1 MLLHYIAGFSS
12 ITKSL
17 VDFIE
22 GTQPKVHFHS
32 CKVVCVF
39 VCACVFLLSCLGCS
53 KTRFLEEFRAFRFET
68 VALRDAD
75 LEFYD
80 VIFIT
85 DRTDVNTI

>member
-17 VDFIE
+17 VGFIE

-32 CKVVCVF
+32 CKVVCV
-39 VCACVFLLSCLGCS
+39 CLCLCIFAVMFRLF
-53 KTRFLEEFRAFRFET
+53 KDTFLEEFRSFRLET

-75 LEFYD
+75 LEFTMS
-80 VIFIT
+80 FSSQT
-85 DRTDVNTI
+85 ELT

>member
-32 CKVVCVF
+32 CKVVCV
-39 VCACVFLLSCLGCS
+39 CLCLCI
-53 KTRFLEEFRAFRFET
+53 FAVMFRLFKDTFSRR
-68 VALRDAD
+68 V
-75 LEFYD
+75 
-80 VIFIT
+80 
-85 DRTDVNTI
+85 